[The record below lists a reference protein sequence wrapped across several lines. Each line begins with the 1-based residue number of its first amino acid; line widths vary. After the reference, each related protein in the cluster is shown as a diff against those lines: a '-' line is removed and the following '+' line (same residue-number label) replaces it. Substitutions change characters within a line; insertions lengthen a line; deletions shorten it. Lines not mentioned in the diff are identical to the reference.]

1 MSRNRSMTAVIA
13 VTCVVL
19 TGAAVSAV
27 PANAAAKPGVVNCKG
42 KAIVQ
47 PKEINLSC
55 ADANLIVTGVKW
67 STWTNNMASGTGTLV
82 WNPCIPTCVAG
93 KAEKFPAKVTL
104 GRLASGAGVSVFSG
118 MTLAFPK
125 GGPADAATSTYALDN
140 PLK

>member
-42 KAIVQ
+42 NAIVQ

-67 STWTNNMASGTGTLV
+67 SAWTNNMASGTGTLV

>member
-1 MSRNRSMTAVIA
+1 MSRARSMSALVA
-13 VTCVVL
+13 VTCMVVM
-19 TGAAVSAV
+19 GAAASAV
-27 PANAAAKPGVVNCKG
+27 PAHAASKPGVVNCKG
-42 KAIVQ
+42 KATVQ

-55 ADANLIVTGVKW
+55 ADANLMVTGLKW
-67 STWTNNMASGTGTLV
+67 SAWTNNMASGTGTLV

-104 GRLASGAGVSVFSG
+104 GRLASGAGASVFSG
-118 MTLAFPK
+118 MTVAFPK

>member
-1 MSRNRSMTAVIA
+1 M
-13 VTCVVL
+13 
-19 TGAAVSAV
+19 
-27 PANAAAKPGVVNCKG
+27 
-42 KAIVQ
+42 
-47 PKEINLSC
+47 
-55 ADANLIVTGVKW
+55 KW
-67 STWTNNMASGTGTLV
+67 SAWTNNMASGTGTLV